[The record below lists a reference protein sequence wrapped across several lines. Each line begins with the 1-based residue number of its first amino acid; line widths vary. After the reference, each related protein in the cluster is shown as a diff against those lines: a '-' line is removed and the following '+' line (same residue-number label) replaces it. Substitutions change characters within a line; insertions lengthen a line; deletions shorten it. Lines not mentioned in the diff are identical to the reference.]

1 MRLQKRNSQ
10 LRLSNRKEGVSMEQG
25 SVPSSFIQPAFILL
39 DGRVIPLNFPY
50 LSILMQG
57 RPQHEMDEF
66 AFRHPRMDQGKRAK
80 IFAPFDALD
89 GYGESVSS
97 KNIIYTDK
105 IILDESEKE
114 ELNRRLTILQK
125 LTFNSRLA
133 RANRVQVTVCY
144 FVPCTDVNSFSYG
157 LRGQYV
163 TARGTVWRVD
173 MEKKRITV
181 DQTVIPFKD
190 ILAIYLR

>member
-1 MRLQKRNSQ
+1 
-10 LRLSNRKEGVSMEQG
+10 MEQ
-25 SVPSSFIQPAFILL
+25 VPVPASFIQPAFILL

-97 KNIIYTDK
+97 KNIVYTDP
-105 IILDESEKE
+105 ITLDEGEQE
-114 ELNRRLTILQK
+114 ELNRRLNILHN
-125 LTFNSRLA
+125 LTYNSRMA
-133 RANRVQVTVCY
+133 KANRVTVTVKY
-144 FVPCTDVNSFSYG
+144 YVPCTDEHSFSCG
-157 LRGQYV
+157 IRGQYLTETGV
-163 TARGTVWRVD
+163 VWKVDTEVGQTITVGR
-173 MEKKRITV
+173 KRISFRDIV
-181 DQTVIPFKD
+181 SIAAEDARLFDLDQEDRFSPC
-190 ILAIYLR
+190 L

>member
-1 MRLQKRNSQ
+1 
-10 LRLSNRKEGVSMEQG
+10 MEQ
-25 SVPSSFIQPAFILL
+25 VPVPASFIQPAFILL

-97 KNIIYTDK
+97 KNIVYTDP
-105 IILDESEKE
+105 ITLDEGEQE
-114 ELNRRLTILQK
+114 ELNRRLNILHN
-125 LTFNSRLA
+125 LTYNSRMA
-133 RANRVQVTVCY
+133 KANRVTVTVKY
-144 FVPCTDVNSFSYG
+144 YVPCTDEHSFSCG
-157 LRGQYV
+157 IRGQYLTETGV
-163 TARGTVWRVD
+163 VWKVD
-173 MEKKRITV
+173 MEIGQTITV
-181 DQTVIPFKD
+181 GRKSFSFED
-190 ILAIYLR
+190 IVSITAEDARLFDFYPEE

>member
-1 MRLQKRNSQ
+1 
-10 LRLSNRKEGVSMEQG
+10 MEQVP
-25 SVPSSFIQPAFILL
+25 VPSSFIQPAFILL

-97 KNIIYTDK
+97 KNTVYTDK

-114 ELNRRLTILQK
+114 ELNRRLNILHN
-125 LTFNSRLA
+125 LTFNSRMA
-133 RANRVQVTVCY
+133 KANRVTVTVKY
-144 FVPCTDVNSFSYG
+144 YVPCTDEQSFSCG
-157 LRGQYV
+157 IRGQYLTETGV
-163 TARGTVWRVD
+163 VWKVD
-173 MEKKRITV
+173 MEIGQTITV
-181 DQTVIPFKD
+181 GLKSISFRD
-190 ILAIYLR
+190 IVSITAEDARLFDFYPEE

>member
-1 MRLQKRNSQ
+1 
-10 LRLSNRKEGVSMEQG
+10 MEQVP
-25 SVPSSFIQPAFILL
+25 VPSSFIQPAFILL
-39 DGRVIPLNFPY
+39 DGRVIPLTFPY

-89 GYGESVSS
+89 GYSESVSS

-114 ELNRRLTILQK
+114 ELGRRLNTLHN
-125 LTFNSRLA
+125 LTYNSRMA
-133 RANRVQVTVCY
+133 KANQVVVTVKY
-144 FVPCTDVNSFSYG
+144 YVPCTDEHSFSCG
-157 LRGQYV
+157 IRGQYLTETGV
-163 TARGTVWRVD
+163 VWKVD
-173 MEKKRITV
+173 MEVGQTITV
-181 DQTVIPFKD
+181 GRKSISFGD
-190 ILAIYLR
+190 IVSITAEDARLFDFYTEE